1 MLCQEQA
8 VRTLKRGL
16 QDEVSSFRPA
26 ALKIRTNPSV
36 FGLSHGLV
44 QVCQTQSLNGPKKLH
59 HILFWGANSFF
70 LNTTNK
76 KIPMH
81 ILYT

>member
-16 QDEVSSFRPA
+16 QDEISSFRPA

-44 QVCQTQSLNGPKKLH
+44 QVCQTQSLNGPKEVTPYS
-59 HILFWGANSFF
+59 ILGGEQFF
-70 LNTTNK
+70 PQCK
-76 KIPMH
+76 K
-81 ILYT
+81 